1 VGAPTSF
8 PGGSLTGSGLPPSS
22 SLAPSSGNRQI
33 VQSAQLALSARPS
46 RIDSVAQQVFEV
58 VGAQNGVVNSSNVTA
73 ANNATGYAQFELS
86 VPSANLGQT
95 MAALSRLR
103 GASVLSRT
111 DDTQDVTGQLGGDGR
126 RLADARALRT
136 SLLRELAI
144 ATTTTAIDSLHA
156 QIRDANASIASDLAT
171 LRSMHRQV
179 DFSNISVTINASMV
193 PGHPVAP
200 GGGFTIGKAAH
211 DAGRVLVVAAGVA
224 LITLAVLV
232 PVGMLVALGLWLAY
246 AIRRRRRE
254 QALDLV

>member
-1 VGAPTSF
+1 MF
-8 PGGSLTGSGLPPSS
+8 
-22 SLAPSSGNRQI
+22 
-33 VQSAQLALSARPS
+33 
-46 RIDSVAQQVFEV
+46 DV
-58 VGAQNGVVNSSNVTA
+58 VGTENGVVNSSNVTA
-73 ANNATGYAQFELS
+73 ANNSTGYAEFELS

-111 DDTQDVTGQLGGDGR
+111 DATQDVTGQLGGAGR
-126 RLADARALRT
+126 RLADARELRT
-136 SLLRELAI
+136 SLLRKLEI
-144 ATTTTAIDSLHA
+144 ATTTAAIDSLDA
-156 QIRDANASIASDLAT
+156 QIRDANASIARDLAT
-171 LRSMHRQV
+171 LRAMHRQV
-179 DFSNISVTINASMV
+179 DFSSISVTINAALA
-193 PGHPVAP
+193 PGHPVAHS
-200 GGGFTIGKAAH
+200 GGFTIGRAAH